1 MGQLARRS
9 GARSAAERESSAA
22 RGLLRVGCS
31 AWFGEVV
38 PLAPW
43 STPEHHLLFL
53 GVEAPYPQ
61 PSVGGTHDRTQAFG
75 LRIQLGVSQHT
86 THKDGHLLGRHL
98 KADQTI
104 LRVADL
110 PPIKTT
116 IPREESRPMQVMQ
129 EWEDFLILEPLAGGV
144 DTDLPHRNPPT
155 P

>member
-1 MGQLARRS
+1 MASGVALA
-9 GARSAAERESSAA
+9 AAQRESLAA

-31 AWFGEVV
+31 AWFGDVV
-38 PLAPW
+38 TLA
-43 STPEHHLLFL
+43 SRSAPEHYLFFL
-53 GVEAPYPQ
+53 GMKSPYPQ
-61 PSVGGTHDRTQAFG
+61 PSVGGTHNSAQAFCMC
-75 LRIQLGVSQHT
+75 IHSGVPQYT

-129 EWEDFLILEPLAGGV
+129 EWEDFLILEPLAADV